1 MSLKEL
7 TADKHAEAEN
17 TAFMRAVFD
26 NKMTAEVWQD
36 FTYQKTLFYNAIE
49 SCLSETGLISKFPD
63 LKRTFKLLDDYK
75 TMTGGVIN
83 HSYRPS
89 ALAYYQYIMSLYP
102 NNDRIM
108 AHLYTWHMG
117 DLHGGQMIK
126 RVIDAPH
133 SSLDFENRADL
144 IRAFREHLTD
154 DMAEEAKV
162 AFDWAIKLMR
172 EYDSCME

>member
-17 TAFMRAVFD
+17 TKFMRAVFA
-26 NKMTAEVWQD
+26 NKMTREVWKD

-49 SCLSETGLISKFPD
+49 SCLADSGLLQQFPD
-63 LKRTFKLLDDYK
+63 LRRTFKLHADYLE
-75 TMTGGVIN
+75 MTGGPTVN
-83 HSYRPS
+83 SYSPS
-89 ALAYYQYIMSLYP
+89 TIAYYQYIMNLYP
-102 NNDRIM
+102 DVHRVM

-133 SSLDFENRADL
+133 SSLDFEDRAAL
-144 IRAFREHLTD
+144 IKAFREHLTD
-154 DMAEEAKV
+154 DMAEESKI
-162 AFDWAIKLMR
+162 AFDWAICIMK
-172 EYDSCME
+172 EYDSRLE

>member
-17 TAFMRAVFD
+17 TAFLKAVFD
-26 NKMTAEVWQD
+26 NRMPMDVWQD

-49 SCLSETGLISKFPD
+49 SCLSEAGLVSKFPD
-63 LKRTFKLLDDYK
+63 IKRTFKLLSDYK
-75 TMTGGVIN
+75 EMTGGAITN
-83 HSYRPS
+83 SYNQTV
-89 ALAYYQYIMSLYP
+89 LDYYQYIMNLYP
-102 NNDRIM
+102 DTQRIM

-126 RVIDAPH
+126 RVINAPH
-133 SSLDFENRADL
+133 SSLDFENRSDL
-144 IRAFREHLTD
+144 IRAFREYLND
-154 DMAEEAKV
+154 DMADEAKV

-172 EYDSCME
+172 EYDSRME